1 MPLALTIFDTPIG
14 PCGLVWGAAGIV
26 AVALPEQSAEA
37 TWARLARRF
46 PEAAESA
53 PTPEI
58 ETAIAR
64 IRTLLEGG
72 KDDLTDI
79 ALDWSQVPEFDRGV
93 LDICRAIPPGETLTY
108 GDIARRLGDL
118 ALSRGVGQALGRNP
132 FPIIVPC
139 HRVLGPDGKTGGFSG
154 GAGVETKLKM
164 LTIERARTGAAPSL
178 FDGDPAFGFA
188 AAPRRRD

>member
-1 MPLALTIFDTPIG
+1 MPLALTLFDTPIG
-14 PCGLVWGAAGIV
+14 PCGLVWGEAGIV
-26 AVALPEQSAEA
+26 AAALPEASAEA
-37 TWARLARRF
+37 TRARLARRF
-46 PEAAESA
+46 PEAEERE
-53 PTPEI
+53 PPPEVQAVI
-58 ETAIAR
+58 ER
-64 IRTLLEGG
+64 IRGLLEGG
-72 KDDLTDI
+72 RDDLADI

-118 ALSRGVGQALGRNP
+118 SLSRGVGQALGRNP

-139 HRVLGPDGKTGGFSG
+139 HRVLGSDGKTGGFSG
-154 GAGVETKLKM
+154 GSGVETKLRM

-188 AAPRRRD
+188 APPKR